1 MVRVILGSTNEGKV
15 AACRCAFERA
25 FGAVEVHGVAV
36 ASGVPAQ
43 PVGEECFNGARNR
56 AMGAREASRRNS
68 LSGDYLVGIEGGM
81 LLLYDTWFGFS
92 VTCIIDGRGRTG
104 YGTSPLFEL
113 PQSFALRALAGDEL
127 GDVVREATGDEHFAE
142 RCGAVGLLTNGL
154 LTREAAHESGVL
166 AALAPHLSAERYEL

>member
-1 MVRVILGSTNEGKV
+1 MTHVIVGSTNEGKV

-25 FGAVEVHGVAV
+25 FGVVEVQGIAV
-36 ASGVPAQ
+36 PSGVPAQ

-56 AMGAREASRRNS
+56 AIGAREASRQNR
-68 LSGDYLVGIEGGM
+68 LAGDYFVGIEGGI

-92 VTCIIDGRGRTG
+92 VTCVIDGRGRTG

-113 PQSFALRALAGDEL
+113 PQSFALRALAGAEL
-127 GDVVREATGDEHFAE
+127 GDVVREATGGERVAE
-142 RCGAVGLLTNGL
+142 RRGAVGLLTNGL